1 MLVTAKLFFF
11 IFKEKKYPLSCY
23 SIVLAAYSDTDP
35 YQSIEVLSTTV
46 NRTRDFDAWKG
57 PALPTGPRLAAAFG
71 TKDQASG
78 QLLFLLPFPP
88 LLTSS
93 PVNLSDT
100 VRWIERSIEHD
111 VFSRK
116 LFRVS
121 VEDG

>member
-1 MLVTAKLFFF
+1 MLVTAKLFFV

-23 SIVLAAYSDTDP
+23 SIVLVVYSDTDP
-35 YQSIEVLSTTV
+35 YQSIEEQSATV

-71 TKDQASG
+71 RKTKRSA
-78 QLLFLLPFPP
+78 LLFLLPLP
-88 LLTSS
+88 LLLTFT
-93 PVNLSDT
+93 PVGLSET
-100 VRWIERSIEHD
+100 VRRIERSIAHN